1 MESMMEQSTEERNE
15 KFIPPHDEGA
25 PHRHTFTPAIGEGNE
40 REQASPERAEL
51 PKLEAGLGADPE
63 LHPDPN
69 VRNESS
75 APNLLVEGE
84 S

>member
-1 MESMMEQSTEERNE
+1 MEQSMEERNE

-40 REQASPERAEL
+40 REEASPERAEL
-51 PKLEAGLGADPE
+51 PKLEAGLEADPE

-69 VRNESS
+69 ARRVSDVSNI
-75 APNLLVEGE
+75 LVEGE